1 MAIAAISRSMSPV
14 AAAPPLQELMRLHI
28 LRLLICAAVAATCTS
43 TRAADAASTDIIR
56 FDITRFDVEG
66 NTLLPASTVERTVA
80 PFAGKS
86 RDFGDVQRALEA
98 LEGEYRKLGYN
109 VVQVALPEQELN
121 QGVIKLQVIET
132 KLGAVKVE
140 GNTAHDETNIRRSL
154 PGLRPGETPNLGR
167 VSASL
172 KLANENP
179 SKKTA
184 LQLQSGDKDDEVD
197 AVLKITE
204 ERVWKVSAAFDNTG
218 NASTGDTHVTLQ
230 AQHANIGNLDHV
242 LSLQYTTTLEKP
254 SQVSVYGAGYHIPL
268 YSLGDSI
275 DLYANYSDVD
285 SGSVTAGI
293 FSLQVSGRGSVFG
306 GRYNQNLKRIGEYEH
321 KLSYGID
328 YKAFQN
334 NVLLSGAQLGN
345 DVTVHPLSVAYSGTL
360 GLAEGQVDVGV
371 TALHNLPGGSRGSA
385 ADFNRVRAGA
395 PAGYN
400 ILRYNAGYSRALPG
414 DWQMRFALSGQ
425 YTRDALVPGEQFGAG
440 GASSVRGFGE
450 RDLSNDYGYLVNA
463 EVYTPNI
470 CKGIEKIS
478 TQCRVLAFYDTANV
492 TRIDPLP
499 GELAQGS
506 IGSVGLGLRVS
517 VDKYLSLQLDVG
529 QVVDAGVTQAKGDRK
544 LHFRLALNY

>member
-1 MAIAAISRSMSPV
+1 
-14 AAAPPLQELMRLHI
+14 MRPHL
-28 LRLLICAAVAATCTS
+28 LRLLISTALAATC
-43 TRAADAASTDIIR
+43 AATFAAGSADIIR
-56 FDITRFDVEG
+56 FDIARFDVEG
-66 NTLLPASTVERTVA
+66 NTLLSPQAVEKAVA
-80 PFAGKS
+80 PFIGKN
-86 RDFGDVQRALEA
+86 RDFGDVQRALET

-132 KLGAVKVE
+132 RLGAVKVE
-140 GNTAHDETNIRRSL
+140 GNTEHDEANILRSL
-154 PGLRPGETPNLGR
+154 PGLHVGETPNLGK
-167 VSASL
+167 VSSSL

-184 LQLQSGDKDDEVD
+184 LQLQSSDKDDEID
-197 AVLKITE
+197 AVLKITD

-218 NASTGDTHVTLQ
+218 NASTGNTHVTLQ
-230 AQHANIGNLDHV
+230 AQHANIANLDHV

-268 YSLGDSI
+268 YALGDSI
-275 DLYANYSDVD
+275 DLFANYSDVD

-321 KLSYGID
+321 KLSYGLD

-334 NVLLSGAQLGN
+334 NVQLSGAQLGN
-345 DVTVHPLSVAYSGTL
+345 DVTVHPASVTYNGTL
-360 GLAEGQVDVGV
+360 GMAAGQVDVG
-371 TALHNLPGGSRGSA
+371 LSLMHNIPGGSRGSA

-400 ILRYNAGYSRALPG
+400 ILRYNAGYSRVLPR
-414 DWQMRFALSGQ
+414 DWQMRLNLAGQ
-425 YTRDALVPGEQFGAG
+425 YTRDTLIPGEQFGAG

-450 RDLSNDYGYLVNA
+450 RDLSNDYGYLLNA
-463 EVYTPNI
+463 EVYTPNF
-470 CKGIEKIS
+470 CAGIQKMP
-478 TQCRVLAFYDTANV
+478 TQCRALLFYDAANV
-492 TRIDPLP
+492 SRIDPLP

-517 VDKYLSLQLDVG
+517 MDKYLSLQMDYG
-529 QVVDAGVTQAKGDRK
+529 QVVDAGVTQVKGDRK